1 LKIAFKIEPSADKN
15 VALNLITEVGDADIS
30 FLNFSKNPFKIEG
43 FFSMNFEKNTL
54 PDKYVDDVKKYINE
68 TACLQEINFT
78 SSNIFYNFSK
88 SSLIPKQYFIEDEKE
103 QILDE
108 LFGQDKTRVCFQE
121 LCQQQ
126 AIKNIYS
133 VPAVIHNSFFE
144 LYPSGKFTH
153 STSYQINNNKDSI
166 LHCIIY
172 NLSIKIIFFKE
183 GQLQIVQYFNYTTP
197 ADVCYHILNVAER
210 FETTASSLTLSLSG
224 MIDIDS
230 TLYQEL
236 YKYFLHIKFAETTG
250 VVFSKSFEELPTHFY
265 HHLTALANAHN

>member
-1 LKIAFKIEPSADKN
+1 MKIAFKIEPSADKN
-15 VALNLITEVGDADIS
+15 VALHLITEVGDADIS
-30 FLNFSKNPFKIEG
+30 FLLFSKTPFKIEG

-54 PDKYVDDVKKYINE
+54 PDNYVDDVKKYINE
-68 TACLQEINFT
+68 TVCLQEINLT

-88 SSLIPKQYFIEDEKE
+88 SSLIPEQYFIEDEKE

-108 LFGQDKTRVCFQE
+108 LFGQDKTRICFQE
-121 LCQQQ
+121 SCQQQ

-153 STSYQINNNKDSI
+153 STSYQINNNKNSI

-172 NLSIKIIFFKE
+172 NSSIKIIFFKE
-183 GQLQIVQYFNYTTP
+183 GQIQIVQYFNYTTP

-236 YKYFLHIKFAETTG
+236 YKYFLDIKFAETTG
-250 VVFSKSFEELPTHFY
+250 VVFSESFEELPTHFY

>member
-1 LKIAFKIEPSADKN
+1 MKIAFKIEPSADKN
-15 VALNLITEVGDADIS
+15 VALHLITEVGDTDIS
-30 FLNFSKNPFKIEG
+30 FIIFSKTPFKIEG
-43 FFSMNFEKNTL
+43 LFSMNFEKNTL
-54 PDKYVDDVKKYINE
+54 PDNYVDELKKYIHE
-68 TACLQEINFT
+68 TACLQEINLT
-78 SSNIFYNFSK
+78 SSKIFYNFSQ
-88 SSLIPKQYFIEDEKE
+88 SLLIPEQYFIEDEKE

-108 LFGQDKTRVCFQE
+108 LFGQDKTRICFQE
-121 LCQQQ
+121 SCQKQ

-133 VPAVIHNSFFE
+133 VPAVIHNSFLE

-172 NLSIKIIFFKE
+172 NSSIKIIFFKE

-236 YKYFLHIKFAETTG
+236 YKYFLHIKFAETAG
-250 VVFSKSFEELPTHFY
+250 VVFSESFEELPAHFY
-265 HHLTALANAHN
+265 HHLTALAYAHN